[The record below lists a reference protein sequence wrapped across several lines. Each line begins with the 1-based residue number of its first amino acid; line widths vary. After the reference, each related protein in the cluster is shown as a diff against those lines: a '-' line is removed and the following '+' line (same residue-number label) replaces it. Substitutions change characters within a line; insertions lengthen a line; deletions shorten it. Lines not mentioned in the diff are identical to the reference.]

1 MGHHRHHSYH
11 QHQELM
17 LRAHKERAVKMAL
30 DIASDKGLPIDTRL
44 IALERAL
51 SIFPVGSHNHHLVT
65 EAEPQL
71 YQEYQIRHA
80 SASQT
85 VA

>member
-1 MGHHRHHSYH
+1 MGHHAYH

-17 LRAHKERAVKMAL
+17 RRAHKERAVKMAL
-30 DIASDKGLPIDTRL
+30 DIASDKSLPLNDRMV
-44 IALERAL
+44 AFERAL
-51 SIFPVGSHNHHLVT
+51 QIFPAGSHNHHLVT

-80 SASQT
+80 SATQT